1 MKTITVGIG
10 EISKAIAEI
19 DRYKREMDSKV
30 RTLLERIAAEGI
42 DVSSAIYKTA
52 AYDGVNDVA
61 VNGPEWIDAHTLAI
75 SAIGQAVT
83 FIEFGAGKL
92 RYGSHPWRD
101 DLGFKAGGYGKGQGA
116 MSKRQGA
123 MSKRQFWVYKGSAG
137 DARAGGIEI
146 RPGIIKTQG
155 NAPSRAMY
163 EGEKAM
169 RRRIKAIAKEVFAT

>member
-1 MKTITVGIG
+1 MKTIIVDIG

-19 DRYKREMDSKV
+19 DRYKREMDGKV

-75 SAIGQAVT
+75 SATGQAVT

-116 MSKRQGA
+116 MSKRQ
-123 MSKRQFWVYKGSAG
+123 FWAYKGSAG

>member
-1 MKTITVGIG
+1 MKTITVDIG

-19 DRYKREMDSKV
+19 ERYKREMDGKV

-75 SAIGQAVT
+75 SATGQAVT

-116 MSKRQGA
+116 MIDHN
-123 MSKRQFWVYKGSAG
+123 FWAYKGSAG

>member
-1 MKTITVGIG
+1 MKTITVDIG

-19 DRYKREMDSKV
+19 ERYKREMDGKV

-42 DVSSAIYKTA
+42 DVSSAIYKIA

-75 SAIGQAVT
+75 SATGQAVT

-116 MSKRQGA
+116 MSKHP
-123 MSKRQFWVYKGSAG
+123 FWAYKGSAG

-169 RRRIKAIAKEVFAT
+169 RRRIKAIAKEVLAT

>member
-1 MKTITVGIG
+1 MKTITVDIG
-10 EISKAIAEI
+10 EISKLIAEI
-19 DRYKREMDSKV
+19 DRYKREMDGKV

-52 AYDGVNDVA
+52 VYDGVNDVA

-75 SAIGQAVT
+75 SATGHSVT

-116 MSKRQGA
+116 MSKR
-123 MSKRQFWVYKGSAG
+123 KRQFWVYKGSAG

>member
-1 MKTITVGIG
+1 MKTITVDIG
-10 EISKAIAEI
+10 QISKAIAEI
-19 DRYKREMDSKV
+19 ERYKREMDGKV

-75 SAIGQAVT
+75 SATGQAVT

-116 MSKRQGA
+116 MIDHN
-123 MSKRQFWVYKGSAG
+123 FWVYKGSAG

>member
-1 MKTITVGIG
+1 MKTITVDIG
-10 EISKAIAEI
+10 KISKAIAEI
-19 DRYKREMDSKV
+19 ERYKREMDGKV

-75 SAIGQAVT
+75 SATGQAVT

-116 MSKRQGA
+116 MIKH
-123 MSKRQFWVYKGSAG
+123 QFWAYKGSAG

>member
-1 MKTITVGIG
+1 MKTITVDIG

-19 DRYKREMDSKV
+19 ERYKREMDGKV

-75 SAIGQAVT
+75 SATGQAVT

-116 MSKRQGA
+116 MIDHN
-123 MSKRQFWVYKGSAG
+123 FWVYKGSAG

>member
-1 MKTITVGIG
+1 VKTITVDIG

-19 DRYKREMDSKV
+19 ERYKREMDGKV

-75 SAIGQAVT
+75 SATGHAVT

-116 MSKRQGA
+116 MSKH
-123 MSKRQFWVYKGSAG
+123 QFWAYKGSAG

>member
-1 MKTITVGIG
+1 MKTITVDIG

-19 DRYKREMDSKV
+19 ERYKREMDGKV

-75 SAIGQAVT
+75 SATGQAVT

-116 MSKRQGA
+116 MIDHN
-123 MSKRQFWVYKGSAG
+123 FWVYKGSSG

-155 NAPSRAMY
+155 NTPSRAMY

>member
-1 MKTITVGIG
+1 MKTITVDIG
-10 EISKAIAEI
+10 QISKAIAEI
-19 DRYKREMDSKV
+19 ERYKREMDGKV
-30 RTLLERIAAEGI
+30 RTLLERIAAEGM

-75 SAIGQAVT
+75 SATGQAVT

-116 MSKRQGA
+116 MIDHN
-123 MSKRQFWVYKGSAG
+123 FWVYKGSAG